1 MSTTIPQVAQAMQT
15 VLTIQAGAA
24 AKETKFV
31 QRESKMTG
39 AKFVQTL
46 TFGWLANPQASLE
59 ELTQTAATL
68 EVEIS
73 PQGLDYRFTKEAAH
87 CLQQVLS
94 AAVEQV
100 LTADPVAIP
109 LLQRFNGVYVH
120 DSSTVTL
127 PDMLAEEWAGCGG
140 STPGTAAALK
150 LQVRLDLS
158 TGALYGPL
166 LQAGRAQDRATP
178 LQSAPLPA
186 GALRLADLGYFDL
199 DVLAARSTEGSYWL
213 TRWRAGT
220 VLHDA
225 ATGERL
231 DLVTFLR
238 AQPADVT
245 VVDHPVLL
253 GAAHRL
259 PGRLV
264 AARVPP
270 EVAEQRRRKLKA
282 EARKKGQR
290 VSPARLDLA
299 DWTIFLTNIPLL
311 LASSSDVLVLARVRW
326 QIELLFRLWKDHGR
340 IDEWRSAK
348 PWRILCEVYA
358 KLLAMV
364 VQHWLFLVSNWAY
377 PDRSLRKAAQ
387 TVQKHALHLASVFA
401 CRDQLEAAI
410 AVVQRCLSF
419 GCRLNT
425 RKGKPSTYQLLLA
438 TGGLP

>member
-15 VLTIQAGAA
+15 VLTSKADAA
-24 AKETKFV
+24 AQKTKFV
-31 QRESKMTG
+31 QRESKLTG
-39 AKFVQTL
+39 AKFTQTL
-46 TFGWLANPQASLE
+46 TFGWLAKPEASLE
-59 ELTQTAATL
+59 ELTQTAAAL
-68 EVEIS
+68 GVEIS

-100 LTADPVAIP
+100 LAADPVAIP
-109 LLQRFNGVYVH
+109 LLQRFTGVYVH
-120 DSSTVTL
+120 DSSTVAL
-127 PDMLAEEWAGCGG
+127 PDELAAEWAGCGG

-166 LQAGRAQDRATP
+166 LQAGRAQDRTTP
-178 LQSAPLPA
+178 LQPAPLPA

-199 DVLAARSTEGSYWL
+199 DVLAARSAEGSCWV

-220 VLHDA
+220 ALYEA
-225 ATGERL
+225 ATGARL
-231 DLVTFLR
+231 DLVGFLR
-238 AQPADVT
+238 DQPAAVV
-245 VVDHPVLL
+245 VVDHAILL
-253 GAAHRL
+253 GAAQRL
-259 PGRLV
+259 SGRLV

-282 EARKKGQR
+282 EARKKGQM
-290 VSPARLDLA
+290 VSPPRLALA
-299 DWTIFLTNIPLL
+299 DWTIFVTNIPLDR
-311 LASSSDVLVLARVRW
+311 ASAAEVLVLARVRW
-326 QIELLFRLWKDHGR
+326 QIELLFKLWKDHGQ
-340 IDEWRSAK
+340 IDEWRSQK

-364 VQHWLFLVSNWAY
+364 VQHWLFLVSIWAY

-387 TVQKHALHLASVFA
+387 TVQKHALHLASVFD

-410 AVVQRCLSF
+410 AVIQRCLSF
-419 GCRLNT
+419 GCRINK
-425 RKGKPSTYQLLLA
+425 RKGKPNTYQLLCA